1 MIKIGTLT
9 CLHSNNVCARVGC
22 LKAFQNRSDFFDG
35 YSPDTLLG
43 AMMTCNGCKSANP
56 KEPDVDEGILEK
68 IDRLVSEEIKVMHV
82 GACRL
87 DREKKE
93 CPRIAKICEMIES
106 RGIQGNP
113 GGKRNSQRILKQDR
127 EIV

>member
-43 AMMTCNGCKSANP
+43 AMMTCNGCKSINP
-56 KEPDVDEGILEK
+56 
-68 IDRLVSEEIKVMHV
+68 KVMHV

-106 RGIQGNP
+106 RGIQVVRGTH
-113 GGKRNSQRILKQDR
+113 R
-127 EIV
+127 ES

>member
-43 AMMTCNGCKSANP
+43 AMMTCNGCKSTNP

-68 IDRLVSEEIKVMHV
+68 IDRLLISKVMRRV
-82 GACRL
+82 MDC
-87 DREKKE
+87 DE
-93 CPRIAKICEMIES
+93 
-106 RGIQGNP
+106 
-113 GGKRNSQRILKQDR
+113 
-127 EIV
+127 